1 MEYSRWPPVLYLI
14 SPRSAGEWFRYFAVL
29 TAEDRVQEIGED
41 PDVDEQAVRRELTA
55 GLATRMR
62 RVVMFSSHDTLLRD
76 VFLAERLRADGISVI
91 GQSQACARIGY
102 DKFAMKL
109 LFDTHGLGTARWG
122 YASEMS
128 SISPGGT
135 PVVVKNRHGT
145 QSAGTRL
152 STAAHCALR
161 GDEFAEVFID
171 GVEYSVVVFRDRHG
185 LATFPPV
192 WKGPT
197 SPDLVP
203 PWRRLRLCPDPEI
216 DAALDRRLRAAA
228 AKVVVLAD
236 GIGHAEV
243 ELIVDCVG
251 DIHLLE
257 INPRVSGT
265 MRISAMATRIPIFSM
280 HRLPEARGTLAAV
293 RSAAEAPYSGPV
305 ICDPDGD
312 MFATSR
318 LTVAAGTH
326 ALAIAKLDDMVTRTA
341 PPAHQT

>member
-1 MEYSRWPPVLYLI
+1 MDYSRSSPVLYLI
-14 SPRSAGEWFRYFAVL
+14 SPPSAGEWFRYFAVL
-29 TAEDRVQEIGED
+29 TAEDRVQEIGEG
-41 PDVDEQAVRRELTA
+41 PDIDEPAVRRELTA

-62 RVVMFSSHDTLLRD
+62 HVVMLSSHDTLLRD
-76 VFLAERLRADGISVI
+76 VLLAERLRADGIAVM
-91 GQSQACARIGY
+91 GQSQACARVGY
-102 DKFAMKL
+102 DKFAMKRF
-109 LFDTHGLGTARWG
+109 FDAHDLGTARWG
-122 YASEMS
+122 DASEMS
-128 SISPGGT
+128 SITPGGT

-161 GDEFAEVFID
+161 GDEFAEVFVD
-171 GVEYSVVVFRDRHG
+171 GVEYSVVVFRDGLG

-192 WKGPT
+192 WKGRT

-203 PWRRLRLCPDPEI
+203 PWRRLRLCPDPGI
-216 DAALDRRLRAAA
+216 DATLDRRLRAVA

-236 GIGHAEV
+236 GVGHSEV
-243 ELIVDCVG
+243 ELVVDDVG

-265 MRISAMATRIPIFSM
+265 MRISAMATCIPIFSM

-305 ICDPDGD
+305 ICDPDRD

-341 PPAHQT
+341 PSAHRP